1 MLNRVENNKKIKGTK
16 ISIKEKVV
24 FFWSEDYAKRRQHKR
39 EEEKA
44 KIQYFIKNQ
53 DVLPK
58 LDKGLKSYIKEDVV
72 DSNGKKIKDAKVIY
86 VFDEEKFNEDMKY
99 DGYYAI
105 ITSEINLT
113 DDEIIEKYRGLSEIE
128 NSFRILQ
135 SDLEGQPIYVRK
147 KSRIEG
153 HFLTCFIAL
162 TIMRILQ
169 NLTKREVPNKKDKN
183 KMVTKMYSVESLV
196 EAINS
201 ANLHT
206 LTNAYLSFSKTDEIY
221 KDIENMFGLNNDFRT
236 LELEKFNQYKKELL
250 YAIKNASFR

>member
-1 MLNRVENNKKIKGTK
+1 MLSRVENKKKVKDTEIAT
-16 ISIKEKVV
+16 KEKVV
-24 FFWSEDYAKRRQHKR
+24 FFWSEDYAKRRQHRR

-58 LDKGLKSYIKEDVV
+58 LDKGLKSYIKEVVV
-72 DSNGKKIKDAKVIY
+72 DSNGKKIKDAKILY
-86 VFDEEKFNEDMKY
+86 AFDEEKFNEDMKY

-135 SDLEGQPIYVRK
+135 SDLEGQPIYVRN

-153 HFLTCFIAL
+153 HFLTCFISL

-169 NLTKREVPNKKDKN
+169 NLTKRNVPDKK
-183 KMVTKMYSVESLV
+183 Y
-196 EAINS
+196 
-201 ANLHT
+201 
-206 LTNAYLSFSKTDEIY
+206 KT
-221 KDIENMFGLNNDFRT
+221 RW
-236 LELEKFNQYKKELL
+236 
-250 YAIKNASFR
+250 